1 MQMPEMTGIDV
12 VNVTKLGD
20 GFNVDTPF
28 IVLTANATLDA
39 KEQCDAA
46 NVDAYLT
53 KPIDMPLL
61 LETMNRLL
69 GEVEEEQ
76 ESEEVVNSDT
86 QLSQNMEII
95 NHRVLDQLSAL
106 GNSPGFIDKLVDH
119 FQFDTDNLINSMH
132 FSLRGE
138 RYQKLIDEAHGVKG
152 AAGNIGATRLAATAQ
167 QINRS
172 TPEELEE
179 EGAQLLKQLRK
190 EFADAVKQIRTYCE
204 KY

>member
-1 MQMPEMTGIDV
+1 MTGIEV
-12 VNVTKLGD
+12 VNITKLGD
-20 GFNVDTPF
+20 GFNVETPF

-46 NVDAYLT
+46 NVEAYLT

-61 LETMNRLL
+61 LETMDRLL
-69 GEVEEEQ
+69 GDVEEAH
-76 ESEEVVNSDT
+76 ESEEVVNSDM
-86 QLSQNMEII
+86 LLPQNVEIL
-95 NHRVLDQLSAL
+95 NHRVLDQLGAL
-106 GNSPGFIDKLVDH
+106 GNTPGFMAKLVDH

-152 AAGNIGATRLAATAQ
+152 AAGNIGASRLAATAQ

-172 TPEELEE
+172 TPEALAE

-190 EFADAVKQIRTYCE
+190 DFADAIKQIRDYCE
-204 KY
+204 KDREM